1 MALYKISSSRV
12 NNIEADQYAGSV
24 VEEGLIW
31 YDPNTGALRLYNGQ
45 PGGQLIGGSGT
56 SSEIVNGTSNVKVYP
71 NGPVAV
77 SVNGVANVAV
87 FEGPQA
93 EFNAVHSVGNI
104 STDAYFIGNG
114 SQLTGLTSNYSNA
127 NVAAYL
133 PTYTGAVTANT
144 VTATGNI
151 SGNSIY
157 LGNVVL
163 SASGTTFLVNGN
175 ALPDFGGVMANR
187 GADANNWN
195 NITVMG
201 TYTVSRNSWAGTTG
215 TPLDSQ
221 IFVGTLEVMAT
232 STNTETA
239 ITQIFYPGITN
250 SDPAVQFNRSNWNG
264 TWTNWYKILNQEQI
278 VSGGTF

>member
-1 MALYKISSSRV
+1 MSGTAGATIKLRRDTAAAWTAANPVLAVAEPGLETDTNSIKYGNGVTAWNSLP
-12 NNIEADQYAGSV
+12 YAGV
-24 VEEGLIW
+24 PL
-31 YDPNTGALRLYNGQ
+31 N
-45 PGGQLIGGSGT
+45 
-56 SSEIVNGTSNVKVYP
+56 
-71 NGPVAV
+71 AV
-77 SVNGVANVAV
+77 SESIVPAQNEAV
-87 FEGPQA
+87 DLGA
-93 EFNAVHSVGNI
+93 
-104 STDAYFIGNG
+104 DAQRF
-114 SQLTGLTSNYSNA
+114 SEL
-127 NVAAYL
+127 YL
-133 PTYTGAVTANT
+133 
-144 VTATGNI
+144 

-175 ALPDFGGVMANR
+175 ALPDLGGVMTNR

-232 STNTETA
+232 STDTDTA